1 MVMELPFTT
10 SETDFAVY
18 LIQSGFTLLG
28 INYEPRANNEKAR
41 GIFVFKREPEIEQFR
56 LRFANNQI
64 SVNLKDMGEFKK
76 IKSGLL
82 DRIMRELP

>member
-1 MVMELPFTT
+1 MGELPFTT

-28 INYEPRANNEKAR
+28 INYEPRSNGRKR
-41 GIFVFKREPEIEQFR
+41 GIFIFSPDSRIEELSQQF
-56 LRFANNQI
+56 LSGKV
-64 SVNLKDMGEFKK
+64 SVNLNDLDSFKI

-82 DRIMRELP
+82 DRIMRGLP